1 MATGLH
7 TTHKHQNPDLNYEE
21 RKIIERLLRKNTPK
35 KQIARTLSRNIST
48 IRREIKRG
56 SVEQRREVK
65 TTSKKIDIPLYTSE
79 IVYYADLA
87 QRTHKQHRKNCGAK
101 RKTTACRDFLEYVE
115 QQAMSPA
122 KWSLDAA
129 AGRYKLNNP
138 DQPAVTT
145 QTLYRWVELGLTRM
159 KNLDLPMK
167 LRRRTHK
174 DIVRQHKRLYGRSI
188 DDRPAEVN
196 DRMEFGHWEGD
207 GIVGKNKCGHLI
219 TLVERKTGMGFLFN
233 VGDRK
238 ACRVVE
244 VLDFLENKFG
254 ALFPEVFKSITF
266 DNGVEFANSQEMEK
280 RSRTVIYYAHPYS
293 SWERGTNENWNGIV
307 RRFVPKGSSFD
318 GLTDADM
325 KRIQTFINTLPRRRF
340 HYRSP
345 AELFAA
351 ELAQI
356 FAAA

>member
-1 MATGLH
+1 MTTDLH
-7 TTHKHQNPDLNYEE
+7 ITHNHQNPDLNYEE
-21 RKIIERLLRKNTPK
+21 RKIIERLLRSNTPK
-35 KQIARTLSRNIST
+35 KQIARTLNRNIST

-65 TTSKKIDIPLYTSE
+65 TTSKRIDIPLYTSE
-79 IVYYADLA
+79 YVYYADFA
-87 QRTHKQHRKNCGAK
+87 QREYKQHRANCGAK
-101 RKTTACRDFLEYVE
+101 RKTTECRDFLKYVE
-115 QQAMSPA
+115 DQVTSPA

-138 DQPAVTT
+138 HQPTVTT
-145 QTLYRWVELGLTRM
+145 QTLYRWVDLGLSNI
-159 KNLDLPMK
+159 KNLDLPQK

-174 DIVRQHKRLYGRSI
+174 DFVRKHKRLYGRSI

-244 VLDFLENKFG
+244 VLDFLEDKFG
-254 ALFPEVFKSITF
+254 TLFPKVFKSITF
-266 DNGVEFANSQEMEK
+266 DNGVEFADSQEMEK
-280 RSRTVIYYAHPYS
+280 HNRTVIYYAHPYS

-307 RRFVPKGSSFD
+307 RRFVPKGSSFEK
-318 GLTDADM
+318 LTDEDM
-325 KRIQTFINTLPRRRF
+325 KRIQKFINTLPRRRF
-340 HYRSP
+340 RYRSP
-345 AELFAA
+345 AELFAEEMA
-351 ELAQI
+351 RI